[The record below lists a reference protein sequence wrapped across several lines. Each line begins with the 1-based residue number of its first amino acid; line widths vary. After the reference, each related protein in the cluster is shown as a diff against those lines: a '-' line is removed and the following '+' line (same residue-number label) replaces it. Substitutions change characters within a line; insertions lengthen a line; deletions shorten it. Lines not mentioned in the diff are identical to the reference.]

1 MTEPGGRLDL
11 RGTKN
16 VRDLGGLPVA
26 SGAAIR
32 PGRLLRAEALV
43 SSNAH
48 ESYSLWDG
56 VMADDFTALGLRT
69 VIDLRA
75 TREAEAAA
83 SAWDAATGAR
93 RVAIPIDEGV
103 EGTDTD
109 LFGRILS
116 GDVTVFTD
124 ADMGDFYIKCL
135 DRRAADFGRVFAL
148 IADDNRLPALVHCAA
163 GKDRTGLL
171 VALVLAVL
179 GTSRDVIV
187 DDYTLTGRLLPDR
200 ADAYRSLFDA
210 TGIVMDHVR
219 LIFETPELAM
229 HMALDHLD
237 TTYGGADEYLLRR
250 GGITPAQ
257 IEAVRRNLTT

>member
-26 SGAAIR
+26 DGGAIR
-32 PGRLLRAEALV
+32 DGRLLRAEALV
-43 SSNAH
+43 STNAH

-56 VMADDFTALGLRT
+56 DVDGFQALGLRT
-69 VIDLRA
+69 IIDLRA

-83 SAWDAATGAR
+83 SAWAEATGAQR
-93 RVAIPIDEGV
+93 EAIPIDEGV

-135 DRRAADFGRVFAL
+135 DRRASDFGRAFAL
-148 IADDNRLPALVHCAA
+148 IADEDRLPALVHCAA

-179 GTSRDVIV
+179 GTPRDVIV
-187 DDYTLTGRLLPDR
+187 DDYTLTGRLLPNR
-200 ADAYRSLFDA
+200 ADSYRDLFEANDIA
-210 TGIVMDHVR
+210 MDDVR
-219 LIFETPELAM
+219 LIFETPALAM

-237 TTYGGADEYLLRR
+237 GTYGGAEKYLIGH
-250 GGITPAQ
+250 GGVTPEQ
-257 IEAVRRNLTT
+257 VDSIRRNLIA